1 MTCFS
6 LRIENNWVFVS
17 RHRNRFD
24 IRIGIRIELIAMMGS
39 KLTRILLRGIEIDL
53 VLASGSKLTCF
64 LCGGQNRLRFC
75 LRAENYLVLI
85 YGSKLAWFLSWKS
98 KLTWFCVRAENDLF
112 LACGSIDLV
121 FVRVVEIDLV
131 FVCWPEITW
140 F

>member
-85 YGSKLAWFLSWKS
+85 YGSYLTWFLSWRS
-98 KLTWFCVRAENDLF
+98 RLTWFLCAGRNDFF
-112 LACGSIDLV
+112 LVWGSLDLV
-121 FVRVVEIDLV
+121 FVRVVEIDL
-131 FVCWPEITW
+131 FFLCWSEITW
-140 F
+140 S

>member
-75 LRAENYLVLI
+75 LRAENYLVLV
-85 YGSKLAWFLSWKS
+85 YGSYLTWFLSWRS
-98 KLTWFCVRAENDLF
+98 RLTWFLCAGRNDFF
-112 LACGSIDLV
+112 LVWGSLDLV
-121 FVRVVEIDLV
+121 FVRVVEIDL
-131 FVCWPEITW
+131 FFLCWSEITW
-140 F
+140 S